1 MTVECCLDVP
11 SELSA
16 IVEVNERL
24 ITSVQVMTTQLNS
37 INLYYNNCQT
47 AVTVTIYVQSGPQ
60 KTVPYIILFK
70 MLLHLFIR
78 TK

>member
-1 MTVECCLDVP
+1 MSRV
-11 SELSA
+11 SYS
-16 IVEVNERL
+16 NR
-24 ITSVQVMTTQLNS
+24 
-37 INLYYNNCQT
+37 
-47 AVTVTIYVQSGPQ
+47 AVAEDMFGVQSGPQ